1 METGEIHLSLYDP
14 THKLSAMPPIQN
26 ITIIVNRSKP
36 GAERLAERIQNLAA
50 ELKRK
55 VTTIHEFPVP
65 NGALSNADL
74 CCVIGGDGT
83 ILGIVEAA
91 SSNKVPVLGI
101 NLGRLGFMVH
111 YNAAEI
117 ERILPDILD
126 GNYRTEKRTLIR
138 CSDNDGHTCL
148 ALNDLVVRSN
158 GSRLVPLEI
167 SADGEVVNQYYA
179 DGVIFSTP
187 TGSTA
192 YNLSAGGPIVHPKAS
207 VLLVT
212 PINPHTLSNR
222 SIVLDGQVEITVA
235 ADDSD
240 SGNIRVSAD
249 GREAFGGE
257 AAFPINLQIDPEHH
271 FELILPRAFS
281 HYNLL
286 RNKLSWAG
294 DAPSRQKNTP
304 NELST

>member
-1 METGEIHLSLYDP
+1 MTP
-14 THKLSAMPPIQN
+14 VQN
-26 ITIIVNRSKP
+26 ITIVVNQSKP
-36 GAERLAERIQNLAA
+36 GAESLAQRIENQAKA
-50 ELKRK
+50 EGKN
-55 VTTIHEFPVP
+55 VTTITEFPVP
-65 NGALSNADL
+65 HDAFDGVDL

-83 ILGIVEAA
+83 ILGVVEAT
-91 SSNKVPVLGI
+91 SKNKVPVLGI

-111 YNAAEI
+111 YNAAEV
-117 ERILPDILD
+117 ERILPDVLE

-138 CSDNDGHTCL
+138 CRDSEGHECL
-148 ALNDLVVRSN
+148 ALNDVVIRSN
-158 GSRLVPLEI
+158 GSRLVPLDL

-222 SIVLDGQVEITVA
+222 AIVLDGNVKLEVA
-235 ADDSD
+235 ADTAIDS
-240 SGNIRVSAD
+240 IRVSAD
-249 GREAFGGE
+249 GREAFGGN
-257 AAFPINLQIDPEHH
+257 AAFPIELEIDPDHC

>member
-1 METGEIHLSLYDP
+1 M
-14 THKLSAMPPIQN
+14 APIQK
-26 ITIIVNRSKP
+26 ITIVVNRSKS
-36 GAERLAERIQNLAA
+36 GAESLAQRIEKLATDQG
-50 ELKRK
+50 KT
-55 VTTIHEFPVP
+55 VTIIGDFPVP
-65 NGALSNADL
+65 TDALNDADL

-91 SSNKVPVLGI
+91 SLNEVPVLGI

-111 YNAAEI
+111 YSAAEV
-117 ERILPDILD
+117 ERIFPDILE
-126 GNYRTEKRTLIR
+126 GNYRSERRTLIR
-138 CSDNDGHTCL
+138 CRDNDGHECL
-148 ALNDLVVRSN
+148 ALNDVVVRSN
-158 GSRLVPLEI
+158 GSRLVPLEL

-222 SIVLDGQVEITVA
+222 AIVLDGQVEIKVA
-235 ADDSD
+235 ADTD
-240 SGNIRVSAD
+240 SGNIRISAD
-249 GREAFGGE
+249 GREAFDGE
-257 AAFPINLQIDPEHH
+257 AAFPIELRIDPQHQ